1 MNEIDKI
8 NLTDQTK
15 IRLNKITETENYLNQ
30 EIINQRK
37 LCSKKLSKYVAAFDY
52 IDKFLIVLSAT
63 SGEVCIVSSVSVVG
77 APVGIAGASFFL
89 IFFFNHSNNQT
100 ITEHNKKQK
109 EKAL

>member
-37 LCSKKLSKYVAAFDY
+37 LWSKKLSKYVAAFDY

-77 APVGIAGASFFL
+77 APVGIAGTSFTL
-89 IFFFNHSNNQT
+89 NYSVTTVIIKTLLS
-100 ITEHNKKQK
+100 IE
-109 EKAL
+109 EKAW

>member
-30 EIINQRK
+30 EIISQRK

-77 APVGIAGASFFL
+77 APVGIAGTSFTL
-89 IFFFNHSNNQT
+89 NYSVTTVIIKALLS
-100 ITEHNKKQK
+100 IE
-109 EKAL
+109 EKA

>member
-63 SGEVCIVSSVSVVG
+63 SGEDCIVSSVSVVG
-77 APVGIAGASFFL
+77 APVGIAGTSFTL
-89 IFFFNHSNNQT
+89 NYSVTTVIIKTLLS
-100 ITEHNKKQK
+100 IE
-109 EKAL
+109 EKAW

>member
-8 NLTDQTK
+8 NLTDKTK

-77 APVGIAGASFFL
+77 APVGIAGTSFTL
-89 IFFFNHSNNQT
+89 NYSVTTVIIKALLS
-100 ITEHNKKQK
+100 IE
-109 EKAL
+109 EKAW

>member
-8 NLTDQTK
+8 NLTDQIK

-77 APVGIAGASFFL
+77 APVGIAGTSFTL
-89 IFFFNHSNNQT
+89 NYSLTTVIIKTLLS
-100 ITEHNKKQK
+100 IE
-109 EKAL
+109 EKAW

>member
-1 MNEIDKI
+1 MNEIDKL

-77 APVGIAGASFFL
+77 APVGIAGTSFTL
-89 IFFFNHSNNQT
+89 NYSVTTVIIKALLS
-100 ITEHNKKQK
+100 IE
-109 EKAL
+109 EKAW

>member
-8 NLTDQTK
+8 NLTDQIK

-77 APVGIAGASFFL
+77 APVGIAGTSFTL
-89 IFFFNHSNNQT
+89 NYSVTTVIIKALLS
-100 ITEHNKKQK
+100 IE
-109 EKAL
+109 EKAW

>member
-52 IDKFLIVLSAT
+52 IDKFLIVLIAT

-77 APVGIAGASFFL
+77 APVGIAGTSFTL
-89 IFFFNHSNNQT
+89 NYSVTTVIIKTLLS
-100 ITEHNKKQK
+100 IE
-109 EKAL
+109 EKAW